1 MKISKVADVLDARIL
16 CCPENADKEVC
27 SACGSDMMSDVLA
40 FVKEQSVL
48 VTGLCNPQVI
58 NTAEIMEMCCI
69 VFVREKQPTDMM
81 IEIAK
86 RKGIALLGTKHRMFA
101 SCGMLY
107 AAGLKPEV

>member
-1 MKISKVADVLDARIL
+1 MKIKDIVEILDGHVICGEDL
-16 CCPENADKEVC
+16 LETEVH
-27 SACGSDMMSDVLA
+27 SACASDMMSDVLA